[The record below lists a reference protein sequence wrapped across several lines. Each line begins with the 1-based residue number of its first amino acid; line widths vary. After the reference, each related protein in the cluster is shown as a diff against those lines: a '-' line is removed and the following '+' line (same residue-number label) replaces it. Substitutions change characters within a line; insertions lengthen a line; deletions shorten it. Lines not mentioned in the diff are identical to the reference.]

1 MLDNG
6 FNYVCKQLNSKGFKA
21 YAVGGVVRD
30 NLLGKKC
37 QDIDITTNAM
47 PQEIIDTFPK
57 ERKILTGL
65 KHGTV
70 GVVVNHVVYE
80 VTTFRQDGNYLD
92 NRHPESVSFI
102 KTIDGD
108 LARRDFTINAIAY
121 NQEEG
126 YVDLFGG
133 IQDLEN
139 KIIKCVGNPDER
151 FKEDALRILRAM
163 RFSSQ
168 LSFKIEQGTK
178 QAILNNKHL
187 LKNISVERILV
198 ELKKLLLGDNVV
210 SVMLEYKDV
219 IAEIIPEIK
228 PTFNFDQKSIYHR
241 YDVYEHTVRAIA
253 HSEKDEL
260 IRLVLLLHD
269 IAKPQCFVLD
279 KKGRGHCPGHPKVSA
294 DIAFNVLK
302 RLRVDKDTLFTSLK
316 LIENHDNFIREDK
329 VAVKELLR
337 QLGEKNFLLLL
348 KVQKADALAHTIKTS
363 NQRRKHLNI
372 LRELFREIKRNKEC
386 FNLKYLAVNGTDIK
400 ALGYSGKQVGEI
412 LSKLL
417 TLVINGQENN
427 KEQLLKLI

>member
-21 YAVGGVVRD
+21 YAVGGAVRD

-92 NRHPESVSFI
+92 NRHPESVSFV

-139 KIIKCVGNPDER
+139 KIIK
-151 FKEDALRILRAM
+151 F
-163 RFSSQ
+163 
-168 LSFKIEQGTK
+168 
-178 QAILNNKHL
+178 
-187 LKNISVERILV
+187 
-198 ELKKLLLGDNVV
+198 
-210 SVMLEYKDV
+210 
-219 IAEIIPEIK
+219 
-228 PTFNFDQKSIYHR
+228 
-241 YDVYEHTVRAIA
+241 
-253 HSEKDEL
+253 
-260 IRLVLLLHD
+260 
-269 IAKPQCFVLD
+269 
-279 KKGRGHCPGHPKVSA
+279 
-294 DIAFNVLK
+294 
-302 RLRVDKDTLFTSLK
+302 
-316 LIENHDNFIREDK
+316 
-329 VAVKELLR
+329 
-337 QLGEKNFLLLL
+337 
-348 KVQKADALAHTIKTS
+348 
-363 NQRRKHLNI
+363 
-372 LRELFREIKRNKEC
+372 
-386 FNLKYLAVNGTDIK
+386 
-400 ALGYSGKQVGEI
+400 
-412 LSKLL
+412 
-417 TLVINGQENN
+417 
-427 KEQLLKLI
+427 